1 MVMLVCSV
9 MKDSMRQGDK
19 KEQLLQELRTRE
31 QELEFTLTKQREV
44 QTPHSLANMFDSLN
58 LLEVYLNLPVCVC
71 VCSWRAGSTL

>member
-44 QTPHSLANMFDSLN
+44 QTPHSLANMSDLLN

-71 VCSWRAGSTL
+71 SWRAGSTL